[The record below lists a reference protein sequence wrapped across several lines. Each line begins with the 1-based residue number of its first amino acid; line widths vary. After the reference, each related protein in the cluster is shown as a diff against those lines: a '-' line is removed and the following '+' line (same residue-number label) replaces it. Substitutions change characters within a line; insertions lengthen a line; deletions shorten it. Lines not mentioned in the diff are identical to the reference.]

1 MLITCPS
8 CSTAYRVDPSSLGA
22 DGRQVRCARCRTTW
36 LATAESAVPAEVLGA
51 ESRTGADGSAAAAPG
66 EDASTSAAPGD
77 HDLGANDWT
86 VEAERERPPPQAL
99 DAVADAPSLVPGHD
113 GDRRAGA
120 ARTIEP
126 TSEDIETIASRRA
139 RSATAR
145 KARKRALGRP
155 RLPLIIVVLA
165 ITLLALIH
173 WRSAVVKVFP
183 QAGSLF
189 ALVGL
194 PVNLRGMEFENL
206 KTSQEFQDGVTV
218 LVVEGT
224 IVNKTRSSVEVP
236 RLRFALRNRSGQEIY
251 AWTALPQRSTL
262 GPEETLAFRTRLASP
277 PSEGRDVFV
286 RFFTRQDL
294 ASGVR

>member
-22 DGRQVRCARCRTTW
+22 GGRHVRCARCRTPW
-36 LATAESAVPAEVLGA
+36 LATAESAVPAVVLGA
-51 ESRTGADGSAAAAPG
+51 ESRTGEEAPAAAAHG
-66 EDASTSAAPGD
+66 GAD
-77 HDLGANDWT
+77 DLGANDWT
-86 VEAERERPPPQAL
+86 VEAERERPPPQGL
-99 DAVADAPSLVPGHD
+99 DAVADAPSLVPEPD
-113 GDRRAGA
+113 GDRRSGA

-126 TSEDIETIASRRA
+126 AGEDIETIASRRA
-139 RSATAR
+139 RNAAAR
-145 KARKRALGRP
+145 KARKPALRRP
-155 RLPLIIVVLA
+155 RLASVILVLA
-165 ITLLALIH
+165 IALLALIEG
-173 WRSAVVKVFP
+173 RGAVVRVFP
-183 QAGSLF
+183 QTGSLF
-189 ALVGL
+189 ALIGL
-194 PVNLRGMEFENL
+194 PVNLRGLSFEEL

-262 GPEETLAFRTRLASP
+262 GAEETLAFRTRLASP
-277 PSEGRDVFV
+277 PSEGRDVLV
-286 RFFTRQDL
+286 RFFTRQDR